1 MKQKIINGLAKI
13 LLSISIILVMV
24 YILSFVIGIFSSYNS
39 GVEKTW
45 LFGGSIFGTNDI
57 VYGKEAINVYFKQSI
72 FAFGILS
79 MCGIL
84 PMIFIPIIIS
94 ILGKFKK
101 VFLKIKLKYVLIIFS
116 ICIIV
121 HILVYVKFNE
131 WLLLILPYIESIII
145 SYLIAIK
152 FKSNE
157 TK

>member
-94 ILGKFKK
+94 ILGKFKN
-101 VFLKIKLKYVLIIFS
+101 VF
-116 ICIIV
+116 
-121 HILVYVKFNE
+121 
-131 WLLLILPYIESIII
+131 
-145 SYLIAIK
+145 
-152 FKSNE
+152 
-157 TK
+157 